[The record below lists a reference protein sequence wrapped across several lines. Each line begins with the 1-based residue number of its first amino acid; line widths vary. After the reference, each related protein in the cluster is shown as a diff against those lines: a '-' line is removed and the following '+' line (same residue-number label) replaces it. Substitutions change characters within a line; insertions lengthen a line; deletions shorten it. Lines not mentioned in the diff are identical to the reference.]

1 MNEGAVPRLPTP
13 RGVQV
18 LGGWLPP
25 RSILGYGPGGASVV
39 RGMTTVAKIL
49 KGVGNPHLSLYKGE
63 GYWYFAFDDG
73 GERYETQS
81 VMVMRLRELSLEEWV
96 AEGRSL
102 CNRMGS

>member
-1 MNEGAVPRLPTP
+1 
-13 RGVQV
+13 
-18 LGGWLPP
+18 
-25 RSILGYGPGGASVV
+25 
-39 RGMTTVAKIL
+39 MTTVAKIL